1 MSKENAHIIRDMPFA
16 EYQARPGI
24 NSSSLGDIDPKRRDA
39 GSPERYYHKHVLG
52 DAEPFDSEALRFGR
66 AFHSFVLTPDA
77 FDDEYV
83 KETPELYERIL
94 DEANAEQKAA
104 KRKPSEKFSK
114 NLKAWKDY
122 KAKIEESGRELLS
135 ADSYHQIDV
144 MAAHE
149 CFKEFWEVHFI
160 HDKRD
165 KPEGWDNVHINFEI
179 SIFHEMMGMDCK
191 ARLDAYDSE
200 TNTIYDVKTLTEWN
214 PGGSIAQWAWHRQ
227 AAFYTDLAI
236 ESGLAKPGCKFAW
249 IFCKKSPPYEALC
262 HTCEPELL
270 EEGRKYYR
278 ELLAKIHEC
287 RNSGEWPGPGMVY
300 PYSLQK
306 ILNGE

>member
-39 GSPERYYHKHVLG
+39 GSPAKYHHNHVLG
-52 DAEPFDSEALRFGR
+52 NAESFDSEALRFGR
-66 AFHSFVLTPDA
+66 AFHSYVLTPKV
-77 FDDEYV
+77 FNEEYAI
-83 KETPELYERIL
+83 ESEQLYQSIL
-94 DEANAEQKAA
+94 DKANAEQKAA
-104 KRKPSEKFSK
+104 KRKPSAKFSK
-114 NLKAWKDY
+114 SLGAWKDY
-122 KAKIEESGRELLS
+122 KADIEAMGGELLP
-135 ADSYHQIDV
+135 ADSYHQIQTMASHEQIDV
-144 MAAHE
+144 LKSPHME
-149 CFKEFWEVHFI
+149 
-160 HDKRD
+160 
-165 KPEGWDNVHINFEI
+165 FEI
-179 SIFHEMMGMDCK
+179 SIFHEMMGMECK
-191 ARLDAYDSE
+191 ARLDAYDPS
-200 TNTIYDVKTLTEWN
+200 TNTIYDLKTISEWN

-249 IFCKKSPPYEALC
+249 IFCKKSPPYEVLC
-262 HTCEPELL
+262 HTCESEIQ
-270 EEGRKYYR
+270 EAGRDYYR